1 MVPVHLPTGAA
12 ILCCGKLAASELHC
26 LTAAPRLAI
35 HEALATPHKY
45 LGTPYELGLSSKMD
59 DACIAYQLFLEV
71 SRFLL
76 AFLERKEKKRKDYA
90 FWRQF
95 NEKPSIILSCW
106 PFCRLSSLLSP

>member
-59 DACIAYQLFLEV
+59 DACVAYQLFLEV
-71 SRFLL
+71 LRLL
-76 AFLERKEKKRKDYA
+76 LGFR
-90 FWRQF
+90 
-95 NEKPSIILSCW
+95 
-106 PFCRLSSLLSP
+106 RLFSLLSP

>member
-1 MVPVHLPTGAA
+1 MVLVHLLAGAA

-71 SRFLL
+71 QRFLL
-76 AFLERKEKKRKDYA
+76 AFLQALFSAEAITASNQAVHLHDTCE
-90 FWRQF
+90 
-95 NEKPSIILSCW
+95 SIT
-106 PFCRLSSLLSP
+106 